1 MDSIHALT
9 TPYLVRYNSPSL
21 ETYFGFE
28 WTPPFLSARQQNVI
42 SETNVDGQILG
53 ELLL

>member
-1 MDSIHALT
+1 MVSSHAFT

-28 WTPPFLSARQQNVI
+28 WTPPLSARQQNVI
-42 SETNVDGQILG
+42 SETTVDGQVLG